1 MARLE
6 KIDSRYIYLA
16 VFLAVLIPLFRP
28 IGLPITIGE
37 QTRDAFELVD
47 ALPQGALVI
56 MSPSFAPSSD
66 AEVVP
71 QMTALLKHLMSKDAR
86 FLWVNLTVEGSMY
99 ATRAMDSLKD
109 EFGYECGKDYV
120 ITPYLP
126 GQQTAIASIA
136 SDIRKTLTVDVS
148 GKSVWDMEAMKGVD
162 SVSDFDLLI
171 DFNTGD
177 TCIYYLQ
184 QVQPKGVTV
193 IAGASGVTVPY
204 LMPYLGSG
212 QLAGLL
218 GGLRGAAEYEMVSKT
233 PGLALGGMDAQSL
246 SHAAI
251 VLFIILG
258 NAAQFAAKSKRG
270 RPDGGPGDGA
280 RNSAGGARNLDDRA
294 CNRGAESGNQNG
306 DESGDDNRGGTSR

>member
-1 MARLE
+1 MAWFERLKPRFE
-6 KIDSRYIYLA
+6 RFDKIDSRYIYLA
-16 VFLAVLIPLFRP
+16 VFLSVLLPLFRP
-28 IGLPITIGE
+28 IGLPITVGE
-37 QTRDAFELVD
+37 QTREAFLLVD
-47 ALPQGALVI
+47 GLPQGALVI

-71 QMTALLKHLMSKDAR
+71 QMMALLKHLMSKNAKL
-86 FLWVNLTVEGSMY
+86 LWVNLTVEGSMY

-109 EFGYECGKDYV
+109 EFGYEYGRDYV

-136 SDIRKTLTVDVS
+136 SDIKGALTVDVS
-148 GKSVWDMEAMKGVD
+148 GKPVWDMEAVSGVS

-184 QVQPKGVTV
+184 QVQPKGVRV

-258 NAAQFAAKSKRG
+258 NAANLAAKSRRG
-270 RPDGGPGDGA
+270 R
-280 RNSAGGARNLDDRA
+280 LDTGVD
-294 CNRGAESGNQNG
+294 NGENQGFGYENQ
-306 DESGDDNRGGTSR
+306 GGTSK

>member
-1 MARLE
+1 MAWFERLKPRFE
-6 KIDSRYIYLA
+6 RFDKIDSRYIYLA
-16 VFLAVLIPLFRP
+16 VFLSVLLPLFRP
-28 IGLPITIGE
+28 IGLPITVGE
-37 QTRDAFELVD
+37 QTREAFLLVD
-47 ALPQGALVI
+47 GLPQGALVI

-71 QMTALLKHLMSKDAR
+71 QMMALLKHLMSKNAKL
-86 FLWVNLTVEGSMY
+86 LWVNLTVEGSMY

-109 EFGYECGKDYV
+109 EFGYEYGRDYV

-136 SDIRKTLTVDVS
+136 SDIKGALTVDVS
-148 GKSVWDMEAMKGVD
+148 GKPVWDMEAVSGVS

-184 QVQPKGVTV
+184 QVQPKGVRV

-251 VLFIILG
+251 VLFII
-258 NAAQFAAKSKRG
+258 
-270 RPDGGPGDGA
+270 
-280 RNSAGGARNLDDRA
+280 
-294 CNRGAESGNQNG
+294 
-306 DESGDDNRGGTSR
+306 

>member
-1 MARLE
+1 MAWFERLKPRFE
-6 KIDSRYIYLA
+6 RFDKIDSRYIYLA
-16 VFLAVLIPLFRP
+16 VFLSVLLPLFRP
-28 IGLPITIGE
+28 IGLPITVGE
-37 QTRDAFELVD
+37 QTREAFLLVD
-47 ALPQGALVI
+47 GLPQGALVI

-71 QMTALLKHLMSKDAR
+71 QMMALLKHLMSKNAKL
-86 FLWVNLTVEGSMY
+86 LWVNLTVEGSMY

-109 EFGYECGKDYV
+109 EFGYEYGRDYV

-136 SDIRKTLTVDVS
+136 SDIKGALTVDVS
-148 GKSVWDMEAMKGVD
+148 GKPVWDMEAVSGVS

-184 QVQPKGVTV
+184 QVQPKGVRV

-258 NAAQFAAKSKRG
+258 NAANLAAKSRRG
-270 RPDGGPGDGA
+270 RLDTGA
-280 RNSAGGARNLDDRA
+280 DNG
-294 CNRGAESGNQNG
+294 ENQGFGYENQ
-306 DESGDDNRGGTSR
+306 GGTSK